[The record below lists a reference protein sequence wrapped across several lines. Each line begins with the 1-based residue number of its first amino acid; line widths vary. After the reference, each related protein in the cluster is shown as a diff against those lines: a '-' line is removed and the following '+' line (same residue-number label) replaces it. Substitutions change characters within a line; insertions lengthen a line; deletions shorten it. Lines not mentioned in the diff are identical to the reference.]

1 MTTIRDSLYENIN
14 ISKKNGF
21 RIYLCGRT
29 ENYVK
34 NIYFRNVEIHSENG
48 IYGRHLDGIHLKQ
61 TKIIPITGETFEW
74 VQTQNIQINQ

>member
-1 MTTIRDSLYENIN
+1 MI
-14 ISKKNGF
+14 
-21 RIYLCGRT
+21 
-29 ENYVK
+29 K